1 MRCLLDAGGR
11 ECPVASHLGFRTAD
25 MHSPFGFMQACL
37 ELLDGAYIMSWV
49 FVDPMRDDLAWDFGG
64 MMGFLDTDS
73 AI

>member
-1 MRCLLDAGGR
+1 
-11 ECPVASHLGFRTAD
+11 
-25 MHSPFGFMQACL
+25 MQACL